1 MSGNS
6 VLNLMS
12 ASLED
17 IFRDQVSG
25 ILSPEDARRDVL
37 AVHAAIAEAIADGK
51 ADDAERLMR
60 EHMQQYAD
68 WVHTL
73 HPSLLDTVVDW
84 R

>member
-1 MSGNS
+1 
-6 VLNLMS
+6 VLNLLS

-25 ILSPEDARRDVL
+25 ILSPADERRDVL
-37 AVHAAIAEAIADGK
+37 AVHAAIAEAIANGR
-51 ADDAERLMR
+51 ADDAEKLMR

-68 WVHTL
+68 WVQTR
-73 HPSLLDTVVDW
+73 HPNLLDAVVDW